1 MSTSQIKKATA
12 AFSIFALG
20 IVIGG
25 IPGYSQS
32 DREIPTEHKGLSVTL
47 LGVVGEESLQKQIG
61 LSGYEI
67 RLREIVIEPGG
78 QIARHSHAA
87 RPGVVQVIS
96 GSWTEGRAAGEG
108 MKPTLTDYYAGKKE
122 ALLETWDTEH
132 WGWNTGS
139 EPAHI
144 LACDLA
150 PPS

>member
-25 IPGYSQS
+25 IPVYSQS
-32 DREIPTEHKGLSVTL
+32 DREIPTEHKGISVTL

-61 LSGYEI
+61 LSGYEV

-87 RPGVVQVIS
+87 RPGVVQTIS

-108 MKPTLTDYYAGKKE
+108 MKPTLTDYPAGKKE
-122 ALLETWDTEH
+122 ALLP
-132 WGWNTGS
+132 
-139 EPAHI
+139 PAVF
-144 LACDLA
+144 
-150 PPS
+150 

>member
-1 MSTSQIKKATA
+1 MSTNQIKNA
-12 AFSIFALG
+12 AAALSIFALG
-20 IVIGG
+20 VVIGG
-25 IPGYSQS
+25 VPGYGQS
-32 DREIPTEHKGLSVTL
+32 DREIPTEHKGISVTL
-47 LGVVGEESLQKQIG
+47 LGMVGEESLQKQIG
-61 LSGYEI
+61 LSGYEL

-78 QIARHSHAA
+78 EIARHSHAA
-87 RPGVVQVIS
+87 RPGVVQTIS

-108 MKPTLTDYYAGKKE
+108 VEPILTDYPAGKKE

-139 EPAHI
+139 EPAHF